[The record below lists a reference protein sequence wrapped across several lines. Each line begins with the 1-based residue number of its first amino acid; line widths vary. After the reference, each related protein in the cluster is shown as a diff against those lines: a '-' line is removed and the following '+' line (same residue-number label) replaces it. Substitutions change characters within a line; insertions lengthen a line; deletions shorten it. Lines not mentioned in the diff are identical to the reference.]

1 MRGAKVRQRATP
13 RLLSLTPVN
22 YTNGNGF
29 DSCRITQLLQL
40 ALRILGELDMSE
52 DIIVLGGLATVFCWT
67 YIALPLIY
75 AYNLYG

>member
-22 YTNGNGF
+22 LPVFAIDMIFPDHTAW
-29 DSCRITQLLQL
+29 CRHIRTV
-40 ALRILGELDMSE
+40 GELDMSE